1 MKNSAKKSSSVKK
14 VLKKIKPYSFYL
26 ILALVSAIISVS
38 LTLYI
43 PVLTGNAIDNIIDKG
58 NVDFASVIQ
67 ILVYIG
73 VGIGGVAKDCS
84 QGLDYGQYA
93 AILLL
98 FHKGNTLAMR
108 TMDVEEAYVQTQ
120 EGYENFQMDH
130 VLCETELTA
139 TYEFQPVFL
148 GFVSILEN
156 FSNGFR
162 IQNHSGYSYFHGKEG
177 M

>member
-67 ILVYIG
+67 ILQRLCPHM
-73 VGIGGVAKDCS
+73 KKPLQFSDCR
-84 QGLDYGQYA
+84 YA
-93 AILLL
+93 PQ
-98 FHKGNTLAMR
+98 HMTR
-108 TMDVEEAYVQTQ
+108 C
-120 EGYENFQMDH
+120 H
-130 VLCETELTA
+130 
-139 TYEFQPVFL
+139 
-148 GFVSILEN
+148 
-156 FSNGFR
+156 R
-162 IQNHSGYSYFHGKEG
+162 
-177 M
+177 

>member
-1 MKNSAKKSSSVKK
+1 MKNSAKQSSSVKK

-73 VGIGGVAKDCS
+73 VGIGGVALFQWIMTYKHCQLPHCS
-84 QGLDYGQYA
+84 
-93 AILLL
+93 
-98 FHKGNTLAMR
+98 
-108 TMDVEEAYVQTQ
+108 
-120 EGYENFQMDH
+120 
-130 VLCETELTA
+130 
-139 TYEFQPVFL
+139 
-148 GFVSILEN
+148 
-156 FSNGFR
+156 
-162 IQNHSGYSYFHGKEG
+162 
-177 M
+177 

>member
-43 PVLTGNAIDNIIDKG
+43 PVLTGNAIGNIIDKG

-73 VGIGGVAKDCS
+73 VGIGGGTFPVDYDLLYQHRQLPHCS
-84 QGLDYGQYA
+84 
-93 AILLL
+93 
-98 FHKGNTLAMR
+98 
-108 TMDVEEAYVQTQ
+108 
-120 EGYENFQMDH
+120 
-130 VLCETELTA
+130 
-139 TYEFQPVFL
+139 
-148 GFVSILEN
+148 
-156 FSNGFR
+156 
-162 IQNHSGYSYFHGKEG
+162 
-177 M
+177 

>member
-1 MKNSAKKSSSVKK
+1 MAYVFSGTARFRAAAAVLLFCALCFGWGGGSPAQTMLPAAPTTSSTPF
-14 VLKKIKPYSFYL
+14 LPY
-26 ILALVSAIISVS
+26 
-38 LTLYI
+38 
-43 PVLTGNAIDNIIDKG
+43 
-58 NVDFASVIQ
+58 
-67 ILVYIG
+67 
-73 VGIGGVAKDCS
+73 
-84 QGLDYGQYA
+84 LDY
-93 AILLL
+93 LLDET
-98 FHKGNTLAMR
+98 G

>member
-1 MKNSAKKSSSVKK
+1 MKNSAKKPSSVKK

-73 VGIGGVAKDCS
+73 VDLDGEPVDVSVNDGGAA
-84 QGLDYGQYA
+84 A
-93 AILLL
+93 AIV
-98 FHKGNTLAMR
+98 FKTVADPFIGNL
-108 TMDVEEAYVQTQ
+108 
-120 EGYENFQMDH
+120 
-130 VLCETELTA
+130 
-139 TYEFQPVFL
+139 
-148 GFVSILEN
+148 
-156 FSNGFR
+156 SN
-162 IQNHSGYSYFHGKEG
+162 
-177 M
+177 

>member
-73 VGIGGVAKDCS
+73 VGIGGVALF
-84 QGLDYGQYA
+84 QWIMTVLARDYPY
-93 AILLL
+93 
-98 FHKGNTLAMR
+98 
-108 TMDVEEAYVQTQ
+108 
-120 EGYENFQMDH
+120 
-130 VLCETELTA
+130 
-139 TYEFQPVFL
+139 
-148 GFVSILEN
+148 
-156 FSNGFR
+156 
-162 IQNHSGYSYFHGKEG
+162 
-177 M
+177 

>member
-73 VGIGGVAKDCS
+73 VGIGGVA
-84 QGLDYGQYA
+84 
-93 AILLL
+93 L
-98 FHKGNTLAMR
+98 FQWIMTYFTTLSA
-108 TMDVEEAYVQTQ
+108 TALFVTSEERFLKNSTQ
-120 EGYENFQMDH
+120 FPSP
-130 VLCETELTA
+130 TLTQHLTVTLSA
-139 TYEFQPVFL
+139 E
-148 GFVSILEN
+148 
-156 FSNGFR
+156 
-162 IQNHSGYSYFHGKEG
+162 
-177 M
+177 

>member
-1 MKNSAKKSSSVKK
+1 MIPE
-14 VLKKIKPYSFYL
+14 LLFG
-26 ILALVSAIISVS
+26 LVCGERLFS
-38 LTLYI
+38 
-43 PVLTGNAIDNIIDKG
+43 
-58 NVDFASVIQ
+58 
-67 ILVYIG
+67 
-73 VGIGGVAKDCS
+73 GIGLWTICC
-84 QGLDYGQYA
+84 
-93 AILLL
+93 ILLL

>member
-73 VGIGGVAKDCS
+73 VGIGGVA
-84 QGLDYGQYA
+84 
-93 AILLL
+93 L
-98 FHKGNTLAMR
+98 FQWIMTYFTNIVALFVTSEERFLKNSTQFPSPTL
-108 TMDVEEAYVQTQ
+108 TQ
-120 EGYENFQMDH
+120 H
-130 VLCETELTA
+130 LTVTLSA
-139 TYEFQPVFL
+139 E
-148 GFVSILEN
+148 
-156 FSNGFR
+156 
-162 IQNHSGYSYFHGKEG
+162 
-177 M
+177 

>member
-1 MKNSAKKSSSVKK
+1 
-14 VLKKIKPYSFYL
+14 
-26 ILALVSAIISVS
+26 
-38 LTLYI
+38 
-43 PVLTGNAIDNIIDKG
+43 
-58 NVDFASVIQ
+58 
-67 ILVYIG
+67 
-73 VGIGGVAKDCS
+73 
-84 QGLDYGQYA
+84 
-93 AILLL
+93 
-98 FHKGNTLAMR
+98 
-108 TMDVEEAYVQTQ
+108 MDVEEAYVQTQ

>member
-1 MKNSAKKSSSVKK
+1 MIRAISGQKNANYWR
-14 VLKKIKPYSFYL
+14 LFARKPYLCTPTVCLS
-26 ILALVSAIISVS
+26 
-38 LTLYI
+38 
-43 PVLTGNAIDNIIDKG
+43 NRH
-58 NVDFASVIQ
+58 
-67 ILVYIG
+67 
-73 VGIGGVAKDCS
+73 C
-84 QGLDYGQYA
+84 A
-93 AILLL
+93 AQVFPMLLL
-98 FHKGNTLAMR
+98 ATDTTGTGRIVGYVLCFNRMT
-108 TMDVEEAYVQTQ
+108 YVQTQ

>member
-1 MKNSAKKSSSVKK
+1 MIKSDADWTSNVHM
-14 VLKKIKPYSFYL
+14 
-26 ILALVSAIISVS
+26 
-38 LTLYI
+38 I
-43 PVLTGNAIDNIIDKG
+43 PELLSGW
-58 NVDFASVIQ
+58 S
-67 ILVYIG
+67 
-73 VGIGGVAKDCS
+73 VAKDCS
-84 QGLDYGQYA
+84 QGLDYRQYA